1 MLLEVSLLATYV
13 LIHICDSFP
22 AAGFQYLRTIKFYME
37 NNYYAVVCMLIHG
50 DWKSTITLRLINW
63 YETRITIK
71 IDRTFC
77 SENKVRNETDYFHL
91 KAEWNRHE
99 TIWTTTMEERKFS
112 LSMTLAGF
120 ETALYCGCRL
130 MYDRNGSSKRQGSY
144 ERQQWKRRKSL
155 SEWIFNETV
164 NLQGFASKVRAIH
177 SHCRRCQNQ
186 DHKTILFE
194 VTHRTLCG
202 NIIQAVVGSCCVC
215 AVLFFLW
222 GLLIYVSVKQFHFG
236 ERPFST

>member
-1 MLLEVSLLATYV
+1 MLLEVSLLAYLYV

-22 AAGFQYLRTIKFYME
+22 AAGFQYLRTILFYME

-50 DWKSTITLRLINW
+50 DWKSTIKLRLINW

-112 LSMTLAGF
+112 LSMTLAGLEQHWIAAVAWRTTEMARAKGKDRMRGNNESEENRWANEF
-120 ETALYCGCRL
+120 LMKLSIYRALRRKWERYVRTAGDVRTKITKLYSLKLLIALYAET
-130 MYDRNGSSKRQGSY
+130 SSKQ
-144 ERQQWKRRKSL
+144 L
-155 SEWIFNETV
+155 S
-164 NLQGFASKVRAIH
+164 A
-177 SHCRRCQNQ
+177 
-186 DHKTILFE
+186 
-194 VTHRTLCG
+194 
-202 NIIQAVVGSCCVC
+202 AVVFVRCC
-215 AVLFFLW
+215 FFR
-222 GLLIYVSVKQFHFG
+222 GLIYVSL
-236 ERPFST
+236 